1 MLNSWDN
8 FLHQQ
13 TTQISNRRALLV
25 RKPLMNGWTLIEQ
38 EKYLDFQ
45 NNDYLGLSHHH
56 QLISRLQTAAD
67 SYGVGSSGAPTLG
80 GYTQEHQSLCAELAQ
95 WLNYPQCLIFN
106 SGYQM
111 NVSIF
116 SALADMNTQI
126 WLDRNCHASH
136 IDGVLLSKAKFTR
149 FDSHNICE
157 MQQKIQSSAKRQL
170 IISEGCYSM
179 DGSNSGLLELIKL
192 KKLMPDKILLI
203 IDDAHGLATLGN
215 DGRGSLEQLV
225 GNHQYCDIL
234 LGTFG
239 KAFGSHGGFLCTTR
253 EIADYLRHTVR
264 SQIFSTSLPPAI
276 VATSRAALQI
286 IRSPLGNELRTKL
299 KHNIDYFKACA
310 ADYGLTLYRQQQ
322 NNSPIQLITFNDTQ
336 DVETSYNQLFK
347 NNILVGKIK
356 YPTVP
361 QNSPRIRISL
371 STNHSEAD
379 IQLLIRQLVTAIN
392 LIN

>member
-8 FLHQQ
+8 FIYKQ
-13 TTQISNRRALLV
+13 TLQINNRRALLL
-25 RKPLMNGWTLIEQ
+25 RMPLMNGWTLVEN
-38 EKYLDFQ
+38 KSYLDFQ

-56 QLISRLQTAAD
+56 QLIANLQTAAD
-67 SYGVGSSGAPTLG
+67 NYGVGSTGAPTLG
-80 GYTQEHQSLCAELAQ
+80 GYTQEHQRLTQELAQ
-95 WLNYPQCLIFN
+95 WLNYQQCLIFN

-116 SALADMNTQI
+116 SALTDMNTQI

-157 MQQKIQSSAKRQL
+157 MRQKIQSSDKRQL

-239 KAFGSHGGFLCTTR
+239 KAFGSHGGFLCTTQL
-253 EIADYLRHTVR
+253 IADYLRHTVR

-276 VATSRAALQI
+276 IAASRAALQI
-286 IRSPLGNELRTKL
+286 IRGSLGKQLRAKL
-299 KHNIDYFKACA
+299 KHNVEYFKACA
-310 ADYGLTLYRQQQ
+310 ANQGLNLYSAQQ
-322 NNSPIQLITFNDTQ
+322 NNSPIQLITFNDSQ
-336 DVETSYNQLFK
+336 SMEIVYNKLFN

-356 YPTVP
+356 HPTVP
-361 QNSPRIRISL
+361 KNSPRIRISL
-371 STNHSEAD
+371 STNHSETN
-379 IQLLIRQLVTAIN
+379 IELLIRQLATAIN
-392 LIN
+392 LIS